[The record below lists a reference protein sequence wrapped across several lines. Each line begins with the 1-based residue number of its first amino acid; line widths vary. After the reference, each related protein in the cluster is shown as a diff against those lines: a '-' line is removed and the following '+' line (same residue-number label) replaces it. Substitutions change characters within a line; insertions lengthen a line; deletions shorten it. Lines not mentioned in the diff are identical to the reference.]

1 MPSSLILRI
10 WMKVTF
16 AYSLNPHRFQRD
28 IRGARIMVQWLRAL
42 ATLPESQIWFLTP
55 TWQLTNAVASA
66 QMLSSGLSCQII
78 FAMT

>member
-1 MPSSLILRI
+1 
-10 WMKVTF
+10 
-16 AYSLNPHRFQRD
+16 
-28 IRGARIMVQWLRAL
+28 MVQWLRAL

-66 QMLSSGLSCQII
+66 QMLSSGFSCQII